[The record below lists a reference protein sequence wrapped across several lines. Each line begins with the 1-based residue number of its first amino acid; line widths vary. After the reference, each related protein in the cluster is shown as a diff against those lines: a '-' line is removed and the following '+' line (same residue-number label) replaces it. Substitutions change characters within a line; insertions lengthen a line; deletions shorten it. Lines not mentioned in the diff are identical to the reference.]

1 MSRIGKK
8 PIEVPS
14 GVKATISNDRSVT
27 IEGPKGETL
36 SHTFPREVTVS
47 LEGNTITVTR
57 DSDLK
62 KARAFHGMARAL
74 IANMVTGVKTPF
86 EKVLEIHGTGFGA
99 QVQGDKIELDLGF
112 SNKVYVKIPQGLDV
126 EAAKG
131 RPTIVKIKGADKQLV
146 GQLAARIRAKRPPTP
161 YADNK
166 GVRYRGEHI
175 RKKAGKAFGDKK

>member
-8 PIEVPS
+8 PIQMPS
-14 GVKATISNDRSVT
+14 GVKATISNDRAVT
-27 IEGPKGETL
+27 IEGPKGESL
-36 SHTFPREVTVS
+36 SHTFPREVTVT
-47 LEGNTITVTR
+47 LEGSVITVTR
-57 DSDLK
+57 ANDLK

-74 IANMVTGVKTPF
+74 IANMVQGVKDPF
-86 EKVLEIHGTGFGA
+86 EKILEIHGTGFGA

-112 SNKVYVKIPQGLDV
+112 SNKVYVKIPSGLTV
-126 EAAKG
+126 EASKG
-131 RPTIVKIKGADKQLV
+131 RPTIVKIKGADKQMV

-166 GVRYRGEHI
+166 GVRYRGEYI